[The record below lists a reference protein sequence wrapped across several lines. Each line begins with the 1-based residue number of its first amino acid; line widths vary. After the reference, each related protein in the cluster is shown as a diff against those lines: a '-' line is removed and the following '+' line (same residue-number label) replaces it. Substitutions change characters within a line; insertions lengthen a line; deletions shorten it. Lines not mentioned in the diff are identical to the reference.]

1 MYSLEKDLVFMFFER
16 VIRQEPIVT
25 IIKDEKI
32 SEEFELL
39 ATSNEGNLLHLEGD
53 EILLSFDVSDIKY
66 RYDMVDEFITK
77 NGEIIQV
84 VF

>member
-16 VIRQEPIVT
+16 VIRHEPVVT

-53 EILLSFDVSDIKY
+53 EIFLSFDISDVKY

>member
-53 EILLSFDVSDIKY
+53 KIFLSFDISDVKY

>member
-16 VIRQEPIVT
+16 VIRQEPVVT

-53 EILLSFDVSDIKY
+53 EIFLSFDISDVKY